1 MSENNFER
9 IVIEDYK
16 SDFLYKKNKSNLNIT
31 FNRIAFIFFVFLIVC
46 SIYSIRVVYLGG
58 LNVPKV
64 ENITHPLKSNYRA
77 DIIDNNGSF
86 IVKSV
91 RTTDV
96 GINPKLVM
104 DKKKLLVSLQLIFPN
119 KDFSKIK
126 KKIYKKKFFYLKKK
140 ISQQQ

>member
-9 IVIEDYK
+9 IVIEDYR
-16 SDFLYKKNKSNLNIT
+16 SEFLYKKNKSNLNIT

-58 LNVPKV
+58 LNVSKV
-64 ENITHPLKSNYRA
+64 ENITQPLKSNYRA

-104 DKKKLLVSLQLIFPN
+104 DKKKLLVSLQLTFPD
-119 KDFSKIK
+119 KDFLKIK
-126 KKIYKKKFFYLKKK
+126 KKFTRKSFFT
-140 ISQQQ
+140 

>member
-58 LNVPKV
+58 LNVPKE
-64 ENITHPLKSNYRA
+64 ENITHTIKSNYRA

-96 GINPKLVM
+96 GINPKLVT
-104 DKKKLLVSLQLIFPN
+104 DKKKLQCIIPKFP
-119 KDFSKIK
+119 
-126 KKIYKKKFFYLKKK
+126 LKKNDVLK
-140 ISQQQ
+140 CGPSLFAPLCNT

>member
-58 LNVPKV
+58 LNISKV
-64 ENITHPLKSNYRA
+64 ENITHPNIQLLSN
-77 DIIDNNGSF
+77 I
-86 IVKSV
+86 
-91 RTTDV
+91 
-96 GINPKLVM
+96 L
-104 DKKKLLVSLQLIFPN
+104 N
-119 KDFSKIK
+119 K
-126 KKIYKKKFFYLKKK
+126 
-140 ISQQQ
+140 Q